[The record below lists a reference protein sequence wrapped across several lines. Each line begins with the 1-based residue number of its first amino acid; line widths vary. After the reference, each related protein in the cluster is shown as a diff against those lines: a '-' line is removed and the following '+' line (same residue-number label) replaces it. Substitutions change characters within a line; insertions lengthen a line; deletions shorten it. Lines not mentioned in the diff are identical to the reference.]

1 MEKGLARKKIFDDC
15 DIIGKMNAPRSRIE
29 KFEAIAIFE
38 KSCPDIEAWHAPG
51 MKLVWMTGTDM
62 HERTTP
68 PDTNEFVI
76 RGQPGHRCRR
86 HEILL
91 PDELEIVEL
100 KDQ

>member
-15 DIIGKMNAPRSRIE
+15 DITGKMNAPHSRIE
-29 KFEAIAIFE
+29 KFEAIVIFE
-38 KSCPDIEAWHAPG
+38 ISCPDIEAWHAPG

-76 RGQPGHRCRR
+76 RGAIMEHGSGCNCKRSSLGKPCW
-86 HEILL
+86 
-91 PDELEIVEL
+91 
-100 KDQ
+100 